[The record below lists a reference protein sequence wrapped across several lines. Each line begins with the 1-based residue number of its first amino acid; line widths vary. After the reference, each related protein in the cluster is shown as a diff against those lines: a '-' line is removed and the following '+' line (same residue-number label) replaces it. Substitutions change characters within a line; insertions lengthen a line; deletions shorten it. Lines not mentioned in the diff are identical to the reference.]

1 MANERRKVFIAI
13 TQSVFGGAQR
23 YVLDIA
29 SSLPKSDF
37 DVTVIHGGSGIFRE
51 KLQSINIR
59 TIPLMSLERK
69 VSVWNDIK
77 TLKELLVI
85 LRKEKPKIL
94 HINSSKMGILG
105 GIAGR
110 LVRIP
115 RIIFTAHGWAFNEER
130 PYWQKIS
137 IYILSALTI
146 LMSHRT
152 IAVSEAMRNAFR
164 KLPFV
169 YRKMSVIRNGIGEIF
184 YEPRINAREKIAALA
199 GIKSDSNEMWVG
211 TVAELHPTKNLP
223 VGISAFKEALKKC
236 PGLRYI
242 IIGEGAERVALE
254 QSISARGLGTKV
266 HLLGFVNNASQFLK
280 AFDVF
285 LLPSLSESFSYAIL
299 EAGKVGLPIVA
310 SRVGGIP
317 EIIEH
322 NRTGI
327 LVEPRD
333 VSGFAN
339 GLSEC
344 ILDKNKG
351 VKMGENLQSRIL
363 SDFTIKQMVEKTIAV
378 Y

>member
-37 DVTVIHGGSGIFRE
+37 DVTVIHGGSGILRE
-51 KLQSINIR
+51 KLQSMNIR

-85 LRKEKPKIL
+85 LRKEKPEIL

-242 IIGEGAERVALE
+242 IIGEGAERATL
-254 QSISARGLGTKV
+254 R
-266 HLLGFVNNASQFLK
+266 
-280 AFDVF
+280 
-285 LLPSLSESFSYAIL
+285 
-299 EAGKVGLPIVA
+299 VGLALKFI
-310 SRVGGIP
+310 
-317 EIIEH
+317 
-322 NRTGI
+322 
-327 LVEPRD
+327 
-333 VSGFAN
+333 F
-339 GLSEC
+339 
-344 ILDKNKG
+344 
-351 VKMGENLQSRIL
+351 
-363 SDFTIKQMVEKTIAV
+363 
-378 Y
+378 